1 MFCRKSV
8 FENFA
13 KFTGKFDKVAEL
25 RAATLLKKRFWH
37 LFYRANTLAASES
50 HIKNP
55 NSLEWF
61 ISRKNHF
68 NENITMPKVRL

>member
-1 MFCRKSV
+1 MFCRKSI

-50 HIKNP
+50 HIKYP
-55 NSLEWF
+55 NSLEWL
-61 ISRKNHF
+61 ISQKNHF